1 MNWVSSM
8 FGSGGW
14 TGRVE
19 TTLPVAGRFRLI
31 AAMAAAVAGAGAN
44 VVVDARLMAQDTP
57 AELTGCLD
65 VTMGPW
71 VVDTYAQKLE
81 PRPSE
86 PGDNERQRVP
96 PRIRFAGPYDRRPTV
111 TRIVGPDLGWSL
123 RYEFMSGRIVG
134 DSLWLAF
141 SNGFSGM
148 TAGLHRSGNGWTGTA
163 RTFNDFIPHQI
174 HSRPV
179 ILGPADCA
187 SSPPVPEEESHPL
200 GRVVELEGG
209 QVITLG
215 EPLPEGLE
223 TVVLPPYTWNWPPRL
238 TDSPA
243 DIEPLTTPRNAV
255 IVVGPTRGLFGT
267 ADSIQVHTDPAGLV
281 YSVRLLYV
289 DPGARETLEERLRSQ
304 YGAPGTA
311 SGVPDVHIYRNASTS
326 LWLRPWPSSQA
337 EILLSDRGR

>member
-1 MNWVSSM
+1 M
-8 FGSGGW
+8 
-14 TGRVE
+14 
-19 TTLPVAGRFRLI
+19 
-31 AAMAAAVAGAGAN
+31 AAVACAGATGM
-44 VVVDARLMAQDTP
+44 AAPRLTAQDTP

-65 VTMGPW
+65 VTVGPW
-71 VVDTYAQKLE
+71 VVDTYAGKLE

-86 PGDNERQRVP
+86 PGDHEWERIP
-96 PRIRFAGPYDRRPTV
+96 PRIGFAGTHDGRPST
-111 TRIVGPDLGWSL
+111 TRIVGSDPGWSL
-123 RYEFMSGRIVG
+123 RYEFMSGRIDG

-148 TAGLHRSGNGWTGTA
+148 TAGLRRSGNGWTGTA
-163 RTFNDFIPHQI
+163 RTLNDFIPHQI

-215 EPLPEGLE
+215 ESLPERLE

-243 DIEPLTTPRNAV
+243 GIEPLTTPRNAV
-255 IVVGPTRGLFGT
+255 GVVGRTRGLFGT
-267 ADSIQVHTDPAGLV
+267 ADSIQIHTDPAGLV

-289 DPGARETLEERLRSQ
+289 DAGALETLEERLRGQ

-311 SGVPDVHIYRNASTS
+311 LGVPDVHIYRSSSTA
-326 LWLRPWPSSQA
+326 LWLRPWSSQA
-337 EILLSDRGR
+337 EILLSDRRR